1 MGSGGDSESAPSKF
15 TTGNSWCG
23 APRRPSIGELPS
35 RLWVC
40 TTCLCRCS
48 ISTDGRPGLA
58 KKASSASSN
67 GSCSGPWTATCHAEL
82 PAPTAS
88 LQYLC
93 LLLLSR
99 VTWLPLVVIG
109 CRKHGFARPGSPSSF
124 QLFSRCHAAVTTRT
138 DGKSST
144 QRSCCSGK
152 IICLGET
159 LQMPLGRPNLNF
171 NPRTRGLCERE
182 ERERES
188 RERERG
194 KRTSWIRQSSQ
205 KVLCSCIRGRCLA
218 SVFGAR

>member
-1 MGSGGDSESAPSKF
+1 VGGGGGFRSASSKF

-159 LQMPLGRPNLNF
+159 LQIPLGRPNLNF

-182 ERERES
+182 
-188 RERERG
+188 RERERAERG
-194 KRTSWIRQSSQ
+194 EKEDIMDKAEQS
-205 KVLCSCIRGRCLA
+205 KKKAGGTRVRGFL
-218 SVFGAR
+218 